1 MIACVAPASIKI
13 VASCAAVTTTDAREM
28 LPDRMKNAT
37 IIATDLKGKLE
48 DGNLWNRDKGKAEF
62 LRMYCHD
69 EDNGKYIGLDNSTG
83 NCLVREFDCYI
94 DLKEWF
100 LSKWR

>member
-1 MIACVAPASIKI
+1 MWRALKVSKI
-13 VASCAAVTTTDAREM
+13 RIHAFM
-28 LPDRMKNAT
+28 
-37 IIATDLKGKLE
+37 
-48 DGNLWNRDKGKAEF
+48 NLWDRDKGKAEF

-83 NCLVREFDCYI
+83 NCLVREFDRYT

-100 LSKWR
+100 LSKF